1 MDRLG
6 RIQAT
11 TLIAAGRCDLF
22 VPMAVTEELHA
33 GIAGS
38 RLYVCENG
46 GHVHEWEYLD
56 DYNRVTLDFLLA
68 HRGDN
73 A

>member
-1 MDRLG
+1 
-6 RIQAT
+6 
-11 TLIAAGRCDLF
+11 
-22 VPMAVTEELHA
+22 MAVTGQLQR

-38 RLYVCENG
+38 KLYVCRDG

-68 HRGDN
+68 HREKQE
-73 A
+73 AQP